1 MAQDTNNKILSID
14 SNRMETLP
22 NNKGEI
28 ALCYGHFNLIHPGH
42 LRYLRHAKTLA
53 NKLIVAIVS
62 DEDLSKN
69 TKEHYFHEK
78 ERAES
83 IANIQCVDN
92 VVILNN
98 LSLERLVEAL
108 KPKVLVLGREF
119 EDKQPKQ
126 IGLAIDLMKSGG
138 EVVFYAGETHYATSD
153 LLHDNVFDI
162 EKNNRNKFNKV
173 CQKYDITLKKL
184 QNRLDNFSNT
194 KLLVIGD
201 TIVDHY
207 VACDAIG
214 MSAEAPVLVVK
225 ELENREFIGGAAI
238 VASHVRSLGSS
249 CHYISVVG
257 EDSQSSIVDETLRS
271 QGIKVDLF
279 SDPTRPTTY
288 KTRYMVENQKLFRV
302 TRIKDHKISK
312 NIEQEI
318 IDRLTILAPDID
330 GIMISDFVYGV
341 ITQNI
346 LDTIS
351 NLSSQFNIK
360 LYGDLQC
367 SSQVGDVSRF
377 HGFDLITPTEK
388 ESRIAL
394 RDNESGIEWIANTL
408 MDHTNSKNMLIKL
421 GSDGFIAYG
430 NTKSSLERQNFPALV
445 VNPVDVTGAG
455 DSLFAAMSVAISSG
469 ANLMEASI
477 IGACMASLA
486 VREVGNIPIEMNR
499 LSSYIDTVLH
509 D

>member
-1 MAQDTNNKILSID
+1 MVQDTNNKIFSLD
-14 SNRMETLP
+14 SKGLETLF
-22 NNKGEI
+22 NDKDEI

-62 DEDLSKN
+62 DKDLAKN
-69 TKEHYFHEK
+69 PKEHYFHEK

-83 IANIQCVDN
+83 IANLQCVDN

-98 LSLERLVEAL
+98 LSLERLVEL
-108 KPKVLVLGREF
+108 LIPKVLVLGREF

-126 IGLAIDLMKSGG
+126 ISSAIDLMRSGG
-138 EVVFYAGETHYATSD
+138 KVIFHAGETHYATSG

-162 EKNNRNKFNKV
+162 EKINRDKFNEV
-173 CQKYDITLKKL
+173 CQKYNITFKKI
-184 QNRLDNFSNT
+184 QDRLANFSNT

-207 VACDAIG
+207 VACDALG

-238 VASHVRSLGSS
+238 VALHTRALGSN

-257 EDSQSSIVDETLRS
+257 EDSQASLVSETLKN
-271 QGIKVDLF
+271 QGIKTDLF
-279 SDPTRPTTY
+279 SDSSRPTTY
-288 KTRYMVENQKLFRV
+288 KTRYIVENQKLFRV
-302 TRIKDHKISK
+302 SRIKDHKISK
-312 NIEQEI
+312 EIEDKIVEKI
-318 IDRLTILAPDID
+318 TFLAPKLD

-341 ITQNI
+341 ITNKI
-346 LDTIS
+346 LESITK
-351 NLSSQFNIK
+351 LSAQFGIK

-367 SSQVGDVSRF
+367 SSQVGKVSKF
-377 HGFDLITPTEK
+377 SGFDLITPTEK

-394 RDNESGIEWIANTL
+394 EDNESGIEWIANTL
-408 MDHTNSKNMLIKL
+408 MNNTNSKNMLMKL

-430 NTKSSLERQNFPALV
+430 SNKHLERQNFPALS

-455 DSLFAAMSVAISSG
+455 DSLFAAMSVALSSG
-469 ANLMEASI
+469 ANLIEASV
-477 IGACMASLA
+477 IGACMASLS
-486 VREVGNIPIEMNR
+486 VEEVGNIPITSNK
-499 LSSYIDTVLH
+499 LSNYIKMIIK
-509 D
+509 

>member
-1 MAQDTNNKILSID
+1 VQDTNNKIFSLDSKRLEALSND
-14 SNRMETLP
+14 KDDM
-22 NNKGEI
+22 

-62 DEDLSKN
+62 DKDLAKN

-83 IANIQCVDN
+83 VANIQCVDN

-98 LSLERLVEAL
+98 LSLARLVEAL
-108 KPKVLVLGREF
+108 KPKALVLGHEF

-126 IGLAIDLMKSGG
+126 ISSAIDLMKSGG
-138 EVVFYAGETHYATSD
+138 EVVFYAGEAHYATSD

-184 QNRLDNFSNT
+184 QDRLANFSNT

-238 VASHVRSLGSS
+238 VASHVRSLGSN

-257 EDSQSSIVDETLRS
+257 EDSQASFVSETLKN
-271 QGIKVDLF
+271 QGIKTDLF
-279 SDPTRPTTY
+279 YDSSRPTTY

-302 TRIKDHKISK
+302 SRIKDHKISK
-312 NIEQEI
+312 EIEDKI
-318 IDRLTILAPDID
+318 IKKITLLAPKLD

-341 ITQNI
+341 ITNKI
-346 LDTIS
+346 LESITK
-351 NLSSQFNIK
+351 LSEQFGFK

-367 SSQVGDVSRF
+367 SSQVGKVSKF
-377 HGFDLITPTEK
+377 SGFDLITPTEK

-394 RDNESGIEWIANTL
+394 EDNESGIEWIANTL

-445 VNPVDVTGAG
+445 VNPVDVSGAG

>member
-173 CQKYDITLKKL
+173 CQKHNITLKDI
-184 QNRLDNFSNT
+184 QDRLANFSNT

-207 VACDAIG
+207 VACDALG

-257 EDSQSSIVDETLRS
+257 EDSQASFVSETLNN
-271 QGIKVDLF
+271 QGIKTDIF
-279 SDPTRPTTY
+279 YDSSRPTTY

-302 TRIKDHKISK
+302 SRIKDHKIPK
-312 NIEQEI
+312 EIEDKIVEKI
-318 IDRLTILAPDID
+318 TLLAPKLD

-341 ITQNI
+341 ITNKI
-346 LDTIS
+346 LESITK
-351 NLSSQFNIK
+351 LSEQFDFK

-367 SSQVGDVSRF
+367 SSQVGKVSKF
-377 HGFDLITPTEK
+377 SGFDLITPTEK

-394 RDNESGIEWIANTL
+394 EDNESGIEWIANTL
-408 MDHTNSKNMLIKL
+408 MNNTNSKNMLIKL

-430 NTKSSLERQNFPALV
+430 NTKSSIERQNFPALV
-445 VNPVDVTGAG
+445 INPVDVTGAG
-455 DSLFAAMSVAISSG
+455 DSLFAAMSVSLSSG
-469 ANLMEASI
+469 ASLIEASA

-486 VREVGNIPIEMNR
+486 VKEVGNTAITKEK
-499 LSSYIDTVLH
+499 LSNCIVDILN
-509 D
+509 

>member
-1 MAQDTNNKILSID
+1 MQDTNNKIFSLD
-14 SNRMETLP
+14 SKGLETLS
-22 NNKGEI
+22 NDKDDI

-62 DEDLSKN
+62 DKDLSKN

-98 LSLERLVEAL
+98 LSLARLVEAL
-108 KPKVLVLGREF
+108 KPKALVLGREF

-126 IGLAIDLMKSGG
+126 ISSAIDLMKSGG

-162 EKNNRNKFNKV
+162 EKNNRNKFNKI
-173 CQKYDITLKKL
+173 CQKYDITLKKI
-184 QNRLDNFSNT
+184 QDRLANFSNT

-238 VASHVRSLGSS
+238 VASHVQSLGSN

-257 EDSQSSIVDETLRS
+257 EDSQASFVSENLKN
-271 QGIKVDLF
+271 QGIKTDLF
-279 SDPTRPTTY
+279 YDSSRPTTY

-302 TRIKDHKISK
+302 SRIKDHKISK
-312 NIEQEI
+312 EIEDKI
-318 IDRLTILAPDID
+318 IKKITLLAPKLD

-341 ITQNI
+341 ITNKI
-346 LDTIS
+346 LESITK
-351 NLSSQFNIK
+351 LSEQFDFK

-367 SSQVGDVSRF
+367 SSQVGKVSKF
-377 HGFDLITPTEK
+377 SGFDLITPTEK

-394 RDNESGIEWIANTL
+394 EDNESGIEWIANTL
-408 MDHTNSKNMLIKL
+408 MNNTNSKNMLIKL

-430 NTKSSLERQNFPALV
+430 NTKSSIERQNFPALV
-445 VNPVDVTGAG
+445 INPVDVTGAG
-455 DSLFAAMSVAISSG
+455 DSLFAAMSVSLSSG
-469 ANLMEASI
+469 ASLIEASA

-486 VREVGNIPIEMNR
+486 VKEVGNTAITKEK
-499 LSSYIDTVLH
+499 LSNCIADILN
-509 D
+509 

>member
-1 MAQDTNNKILSID
+1 VQDTNNKIFSLDSKRLEALSND
-14 SNRMETLP
+14 
-22 NNKGEI
+22 KDDI

-62 DEDLSKN
+62 DKDLSKN

-98 LSLERLVEAL
+98 LSLARLVEAL
-108 KPKVLVLGREF
+108 KPKALVLGREF

-126 IGLAIDLMKSGG
+126 ISSAIDLMKSGG

-173 CQKYDITLKKL
+173 CQKHNITLKDI
-184 QNRLDNFSNT
+184 QDRLANFSNT

-207 VACDAIG
+207 VACDALG

-257 EDSQSSIVDETLRS
+257 EDSQASFVSETLNN
-271 QGIKVDLF
+271 QGIKTDIF
-279 SDPTRPTTY
+279 YDSSRPTTY

-302 TRIKDHKISK
+302 SRIKDHKIPK
-312 NIEQEI
+312 EIEDKIVEKI
-318 IDRLTILAPDID
+318 TLLAPKLD

-341 ITQNI
+341 ITNKI
-346 LDTIS
+346 LESITK
-351 NLSSQFNIK
+351 LSEQFDFK

-367 SSQVGDVSRF
+367 SSQVGKVTKFND
-377 HGFDLITPTEK
+377 FDLITPTEK

-394 RDNESGIEWIANTL
+394 EDNESGIEWIANTL
-408 MDHTNSKNMLIKL
+408 INNTNSKNMLIKL

-430 NTKSSLERQNFPALV
+430 NTKSSIERQNFPALV
-445 VNPVDVTGAG
+445 INPVDVTGAG
-455 DSLFAAMSVAISSG
+455 DSLFAAMSVSLSSG
-469 ANLMEASI
+469 ASLIEASA

-486 VREVGNIPIEMNR
+486 VKEVGNTAITKEK
-499 LSSYIDTVLH
+499 LSNCIVDILN
-509 D
+509 

>member
-119 EDKQPKQ
+119 EDKQPKR
-126 IGLAIDLMKSGG
+126 ISSAIDLMKSGG

-173 CQKYDITLKKL
+173 CQKHNITLKDI
-184 QNRLDNFSNT
+184 QDRLANFSNT

-207 VACDAIG
+207 VACDALG

-257 EDSQSSIVDETLRS
+257 EDSQASFVSETLNN
-271 QGIKVDLF
+271 QGIKTDIF
-279 SDPTRPTTY
+279 YDSSRPTTY

-302 TRIKDHKISK
+302 SRIKDHKIPK
-312 NIEQEI
+312 EIEDKIVEKI
-318 IDRLTILAPDID
+318 TLLAPKLD

-341 ITQNI
+341 ITNKI
-346 LDTIS
+346 LESITK
-351 NLSSQFNIK
+351 LSEQFDFK

-367 SSQVGDVSRF
+367 SSQVGKVTKFND
-377 HGFDLITPTEK
+377 FDLITPTEK

-394 RDNESGIEWIANTL
+394 EDNESGIEWIANTL
-408 MDHTNSKNMLIKL
+408 INNTNSKNMLIKL

-430 NTKSSLERQNFPALV
+430 NTKSSIERQNFPALV
-445 VNPVDVTGAG
+445 INPVDVTGAG
-455 DSLFAAMSVAISSG
+455 DSLFAAMSVSLSSG
-469 ANLMEASI
+469 ASLIEASA

-486 VREVGNIPIEMNR
+486 VKEVGNTAITKEK
-499 LSSYIDTVLH
+499 LSNCIVDILN
-509 D
+509 

>member
-126 IGLAIDLMKSGG
+126 ISSAIDLMKSGG

-173 CQKYDITLKKL
+173 CQKHNITLKDI
-184 QNRLDNFSNT
+184 QDRLANFSNT

-207 VACDAIG
+207 VACDALG

-257 EDSQSSIVDETLRS
+257 EDSQASFVSETLNN
-271 QGIKVDLF
+271 QGIKTDIF
-279 SDPTRPTTY
+279 YDSSRPTTY

-302 TRIKDHKISK
+302 SRIKDHKIPK
-312 NIEQEI
+312 EIEDKIVEKI
-318 IDRLTILAPDID
+318 TLLAPKLD

-341 ITQNI
+341 ITNKI
-346 LDTIS
+346 LESITK
-351 NLSSQFNIK
+351 LSEQFDFK

-367 SSQVGDVSRF
+367 SSQVGKVTKFND
-377 HGFDLITPTEK
+377 FDLITPTEK

-394 RDNESGIEWIANTL
+394 EDNESGIEWIANTL
-408 MDHTNSKNMLIKL
+408 INNTNSKNMLIKL

-430 NTKSSLERQNFPALV
+430 NTKSSIERQNFPALV
-445 VNPVDVTGAG
+445 INPVDFAGAG
-455 DSLFAAMSVAISSG
+455 DSLFAAMSVSLSSG
-469 ANLMEASI
+469 ASLIEASV
-477 IGACMASLA
+477 IGVCMASLA
-486 VREVGNIPIEMNR
+486 VKEVGNTAITKEK
-499 LSSYIDTVLH
+499 LSNCIVDILN
-509 D
+509 